1 MWSCDHSSTA
11 PEQEV
16 STMKPSKI
24 VLAAVTAATMLGV
37 SACGSG
43 SGEES
48 PLGNPTSASPSG
60 TITVGSA
67 NFPESEL
74 LMNIYAGALKAKG
87 IKTATKPNI
96 GSRETYIPALEDG
109 SIDLVPEYTGV
120 LDQYFFKGAKA
131 TDSQAVY
138 EELKAHLPSGLEI
151 LDKSAAEDKD
161 AVVVTKET
169 ADKYHLSAIGDL
181 QPVAKDLVL
190 GGPPEWK
197 TRETGVPGLKKV
209 YGLEFKDFK
218 ELDAGGPLT
227 VQALKNGQ
235 VQAANL
241 FTTDPN
247 IPANGFVVLQDPK
260 FLFAAQNVVPL
271 ISKSKVNATVTE
283 ALNAVSAKL
292 DTASLAKL
300 VKEVV
305 IDKKDSTQVAQ
316 EFLSANSLG

>member
-1 MWSCDHSSTA
+1 
-11 PEQEV
+11 
-16 STMKPSKI
+16 MKLTN
-24 VLAAVTAATMLGV
+24 VVTAATAMVAIVGLA
-37 SACGSG
+37 ACGS
-43 SGEES
+43 SGDS
-48 PLGNPTSASPSG
+48 PLSGPTQAGSAAPAG

-74 LMNIYAGALKAKG
+74 LMDIYAGALKAKG
-87 IKTATKPNI
+87 ITVETKPNI

-120 LDQYFFKGAKA
+120 LDQYFNKAAKA
-131 TDSQAVY
+131 TTSDEVY
-138 EELKAHLPSGLEI
+138 AELKAGLPPKLTV

-169 ADKYHLSAIGDL
+169 AAKYNLKSIGDL
-181 QPVAKDLVL
+181 APVAKDLVL

-197 TRETGVPGLKKV
+197 TRETGVPGLKAKYNV
-209 YGLEFKDFK
+209 VFKEFKA
-218 ELDAGGPLT
+218 LDAGGPLS

-247 IPANGFVVLQDPK
+247 IPANGFVVLDDPDS
-260 FLFAAQNVVPL
+260 LFAAQNIVPL
-271 ISKSKVNATVTE
+271 ITKSKVNDTISG

-292 DTASLAKL
+292 DTPTLAAL

-305 IDKKDSTQVAQ
+305 LDKKDAAAVAQ
-316 EFLSANSLG
+316 EFLTKNSLG